1 MDKRIISRVKSRSVL
16 RKISDLEESNFF
28 SGRRSEPGDVAGPV
42 DPDDVFLV
50 GQNAELELELVD
62 AGNLLHRLN
71 AGLVVDVDDAL
82 VQKIWKLNLINWKSS
97 RVLEKRRQPEVI
109 FHSPKQQ
116 IDHFGFCIPNLTWLV
131 LT

>member
-1 MDKRIISRVKSRSVL
+1 MDKRISRVKSRSVYF

-28 SGRRSEPGDVAGPV
+28 SGRRSEPGDVSGLV

-50 GQNAELELELVD
+50 GQNVELELELVD

-82 VQKIWKLNLINWKSS
+82 VQKI
-97 RVLEKRRQPEVI
+97 
-109 FHSPKQQ
+109 
-116 IDHFGFCIPNLTWLV
+116 
-131 LT
+131 